1 MKACGKGAGM
11 DKIRSV
17 KKRKIDPDKV
27 FDIVN
32 LLIMLVLLV
41 IFVWPLWFVLIA
53 SISDPSEVWQGHVV
67 LFPRGITLAAYEE
80 VIKYKTIWTGYAN
93 TIL

>member
-1 MKACGKGAGM
+1 M

-41 IFVWPLWFVLIA
+41 FFVWPLWFVLID
-53 SISDPSEVWQGHVV
+53 SISDP
-67 LFPRGITLAAYEE
+67 
-80 VIKYKTIWTGYAN
+80 
-93 TIL
+93 

>member
-1 MKACGKGAGM
+1 M

-53 SISDPSEVWQGHVV
+53 SISDPSEVWQGACGSFSQGE
-67 LFPRGITLAAYEE
+67 LRWLPMR
-80 VIKYKTIWTGYAN
+80 KS
-93 TIL
+93 